1 MSAAEFEPAL
11 PKIERPQ
18 AYAATGIEP
27 SLISD
32 TRVFKEPRTLGGAV
46 NKQLLI

>member
-1 MSAAEFEPAL
+1 MSAAVFEPAI
-11 PKIERPQ
+11 PASERPQ

-32 TRVFKEPRTLGGAV
+32 TRIFKEPGTLGGAV
-46 NKQLLI
+46 NKQLLL